1 MNDNQE
7 LDEMDKLLLE
17 YYRRKRNNESIVP
30 PSTKKVA
37 QRFIKRVKM
46 QNTMK
51 KFSKVAVI
59 FITIGIMTTGIVF
72 AKDIANFIKSIFTN
86 TTPAIET
93 AVQNGYIQNVDM
105 EYVYSNDVG
114 VKLES
119 LIIDNLNLD
128 IAFTYKY
135 NNTTINSIR
144 LEDYIIMDENEDV
157 IYDTNYSQKDK
168 CNLVNLI
175 TRDKETLKIDN
186 ETYTESILFKFMKGK
201 DVFKEIFINI
211 NKLKVTKEDN
221 SIDYVTGNWNF
232 KINLNEKMLEN
243 REYEYITLNKDIIQ
257 ELHATMTATGFIIQI
272 KSIIPINLDIF
283 DYSEN
288 FILENSINEKIN
300 PYFIENGDIDYNSNV
315 ENGMFTIY
323 YNNISTYSDNID
335 ELFLN
340 LNVNGDIKK
349 IKLTKK
355 ASN

>member
-7 LDEMDKLLLE
+7 LDEIDKLLLE
-17 YYRRKRNNESIVP
+17 YYRNKRNNDYIVP
-30 PSTKKVA
+30 PSTQKIV

-46 QNTMK
+46 QNVMK

-72 AKDIANFIKSIFTN
+72 AKDIVNFIKSIFTN

-93 AVQNGYIQNVDM
+93 AVQNGYVQNVDM
-105 EYVYSNDVG
+105 EYVYSNDIG
-114 VKLES
+114 VKVES
-119 LIIDNLNLD
+119 LIIDDLNLD
-128 IAFTYKY
+128 IAFAYKH
-135 NNTTINSIR
+135 NDNTINSIR
-144 LEDYIIMDENEDV
+144 LEEYSIINENEDV
-157 IYDTNYSQKDK
+157 IYDTNYRQKDK
-168 CNLVNLI
+168 INLVNQI
-175 TRDKETLKIDN
+175 VRSEPTIKTND
-186 ETYTESILFKFMKGK
+186 ETYNESILFKFTNDKN
-201 DVFKEIFINI
+201 VFKEIFINI
-211 NKLKVTKEDN
+211 NKLKVIKKDN
-221 SIDYVTGNWNF
+221 SIEYIIGNWNF

-243 REYEYITLNKDIIQ
+243 KEYEYTTLNTDTIQ
-257 ELHATMTATGFIIQI
+257 ELNAKMTATGFTIQV
-272 KSIIPINLDIF
+272 KSIIPINLETF
-283 DYSEN
+283 DYAEN
-288 FILENSINEKIN
+288 FILENNINEKFI

-340 LNVNGDIKK
+340 LNVNGEIRK